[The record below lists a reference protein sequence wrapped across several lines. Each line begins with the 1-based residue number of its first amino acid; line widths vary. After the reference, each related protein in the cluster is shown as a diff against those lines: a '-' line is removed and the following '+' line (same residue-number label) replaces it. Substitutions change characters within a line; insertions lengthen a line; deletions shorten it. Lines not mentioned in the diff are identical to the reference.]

1 MTVRRHGECEIARCP
16 SYPVQQLRP
25 ALKYSSPCL
34 KALLY
39 LSFSSVFP
47 ICHSP
52 NVYFLWSI
60 SMCRRRK
67 TGFTLIELLV
77 VIAII
82 AVLIALLL
90 PAVQQAREA
99 ARRSQCKNNMK
110 QLGLALH
117 NYHETFLVFPA
128 SGYAVGPGASDSM
141 TGGSTPAIA
150 KQSNTSGFV
159 MLLPQLEQA
168 PMYTSWSF
176 NDAASLSYNGA
187 IHSASTVLGN
197 PDVNAPIS
205 LKPLQV
211 LTCPSDNGSP
221 FYTGKNQY
229 YSISLNNAGGYRTN
243 YEFSVHYGIYND
255 PHYWQCVLTPF
266 TRPVFGFDTASS
278 IRDITDGT
286 SNTAAMI
293 EQTREKYNGSL
304 GGWSYRSWV
313 NIGIDLAWVKINSWD
328 YAPGSGAQFQPGR
341 LGQWASAG
349 SLHTGGCHVLLG
361 DGAVRFISENID
373 TTTRQ
378 RLSTMSDGQT
388 VGDF

>member
-1 MTVRRHGECEIARCP
+1 MV
-16 SYPVQQLRP
+16 
-25 ALKYSSPCL
+25 
-34 KALLY
+34 
-39 LSFSSVFP
+39 
-47 ICHSP
+47 
-52 NVYFLWSI
+52 N
-60 SMCRRRK
+60 RRRR
-67 TGFTLIELLV
+67 GFTLIELLV

-117 NYHETFLVFPA
+117 NYHDTFSVFPA

-150 KQSNTSGFV
+150 RQSNTSGFV
-159 MLLPQLEQA
+159 MLLPQLEQGS
-168 PMYTSWSF
+168 MYNAWSF

-187 IHSASTVLGN
+187 THSASTVLGN

-205 LKPLQV
+205 TKAMQV

-221 FYTGKNQY
+221 YYTGKDQY
-229 YSISLNNAGGYRTN
+229 YAISTNNAGGYRTN

-255 PHYWQCVLTPF
+255 PHYWQCVLQPSQ
-266 TRPVFGFDTASS
+266 RPLFGFDTASG
-278 IRDITDGT
+278 IRDVTDGT

-304 GGWSYRSWV
+304 GGWSYRCWV
-313 NIGIDLAWVKINSWD
+313 NIGVDLSWVKINSWD
-328 YAPGSGAQFQPGR
+328 YAPGSGAQYKPGR

-349 SLHTGGCHVLLG
+349 SLHTGGCHVLLA
-361 DGAVRFISENID
+361 DGAVRFVSENID

-378 RLSTMSDGQT
+378 RMSTMSDGLIM
-388 VGDF
+388 GEF